1 MWYDSIMK
9 KTGSSKKVGRSSKTG
24 KFTIGQERFAK
35 ISAVEGIV
43 LTKQMRSRV
52 SEFDKK
58 RMSAE
63 ERRTTIIQAYRK
75 A

>member
-1 MWYDSIMK
+1 MK
-9 KTGSSKKVGRSSKTG
+9 KGTSKKIRRGATTG

-52 SEFDKK
+52 AEFERKG
-58 RMSAE
+58 RSAE
-63 ERRTTIIQAYRK
+63 ERRRTIIEAHRK
-75 A
+75 S